1 MLKNIGNLPKVAN
14 TIVERTLV
22 MNTHPLTEMM
32 LLLKA
37 STALTSAGKLTI
49 ANFKNIIRITARNI
63 QST

>member
-1 MLKNIGNLPKVAN
+1 MLKNIDNLPKVEN

-22 MNTHPLTEMM
+22 MSTHPLTEMM
-32 LLLKA
+32 PLLKA
-37 STALTSAGKLTI
+37 SIAPTSAGKLTT